1 MARPPKHDWNKL
13 HLEYSQGNYKSVS
26 EFAGLKGIYPDRMRK
41 EFRRI
46 EGGAGQK
53 QVKTSQNN
61 ESKQVKTEPTPEP
74 FPGQCEATSH
84 KTGQRC
90 QHKAKPGERFC
101 AQHLDGWPG
110 QCTGTSRQ
118 TGERCRK
125 PVEPGKTKCRF
136 HGGKNMGPAPGEQR
150 ALKHGFFAKIFPD
163 DEETRALVSDIMEK
177 SPLDI
182 IWENII
188 INYTAIARAQ
198 KTMFVTHKREM
209 IRELKKIKSELGGN
223 PKYNP
228 EDPDSKPLAETYRE
242 EEWEFQ
248 FAWDR
253 QATFLK
259 AQSEAMKT
267 LDKLIARYEE
277 MIQKGNSSE
286 EHQLRLAKLKQDMAI
301 ARERMDLEKSKV
313 VGDPEETADDGFID
327 ALSGKAG
334 EAWDGYSEED

>member
-1 MARPPKHDWNKL
+1 MARPPKHDWSML
-13 HLEYSQGNYKSVS
+13 YLEYSQGNYKSVA
-26 EFAGLKGIYPDRMRK
+26 EFAGLKEIYPDRMRK

-46 EGGAGQK
+46 ESGAGQK

-61 ESKQVKTEPTPEP
+61 ESKQVKTEPSPES
-74 FPGQCEATSH
+74 FPGQCEAIGH
-84 KTGQRC
+84 KSGQRC

-110 QCTGTSRQ
+110 QCTANSRQ
-118 TGERCRK
+118 TKERCRK
-125 PVEPGKTKCRF
+125 PAEPGQRVCKH
-136 HGGKNMGPAPGEQR
+136 HGGRMIPKPGEQR
-150 ALKHGFFAKIFPD
+150 ALKHGFFSKIFPD
-163 DEETRALVSDIMEK
+163 DEETWALVGEIMEK

-198 KTMFVTHKREM
+198 KTMFVTHKQEM
-209 IRELKKIKSELGGN
+209 IKELKKIKSQLDAN
-223 PKYNP
+223 PGYDRSDP
-228 EDPDSKPLAETYRE
+228 ESKPLAEVSRE

-267 LDKLIARYEE
+267 LEKLIARYEE
-277 MIQKGNSSE
+277 MIQKGNGSE
-286 EHQLRLAKLKQDMAI
+286 EHELRLAKLKQDMTI

-313 VGDPEETADDGFID
+313 MGDPEETADDGFID
-327 ALSGKAG
+327 ALSAKAG
-334 EAWDGYSEED
+334 EAWDEYSEED

>member
-1 MARPPKHDWNKL
+1 MARERSPLRDKAYELWKQSGGGMKLKDIATQLGISDIQVRKWKSQDHWNKVTL
-13 HLEYSQGNYKSVS
+13 PKSNSNVTNNKGNVT
-26 EFAGLKGIYPDRMRK
+26 K
-41 EFRRI
+41 E
-46 EGGAGQK
+46 A
-53 QVKTSQNN
+53 
-61 ESKQVKTEPTPEP
+61 
-74 FPGQCEATSH
+74 FPGQCEANGH

-90 QHKAKPGERFC
+90 QKKAKPGERFC

-136 HGGKNMGPAPGEQR
+136 HGGKNMGPPPGSQN
-150 ALKHGFFAKIFPD
+150 ALRHGFFARIFPD
-163 DEETRALVSDIMEK
+163 DEETRALVGEIMEK

-209 IRELKKIKSELGGN
+209 IKELKKIKSELDIN
-223 PKYNP
+223 PRYDSS
-228 EDPDSKPLAETYRE
+228 DPDSKLFAETHRE

-253 QATFLK
+253 QATFMK

-267 LDKLIARYEE
+267 LERLIARYEE
-277 MIQKGNSSE
+277 MIQKGNGSE
-286 EHQLRLAKLKQDMAI
+286 EHQLRLEKLKQDMAI

-313 VGDPEETADDGFID
+313 MGDPEETADDGFID

>member
-1 MARPPKHDWNKL
+1 MSRERSPLRDKAFDLWKQSGGSMKL
-13 HLEYSQGNYKSVS
+13 KDIAAQLGISDIQVRKWKSQDQWEKVTLLNSNSNVTNDKSNVT
-26 EFAGLKGIYPDRMRK
+26 
-41 EFRRI
+41 
-46 EGGAGQK
+46 
-53 QVKTSQNN
+53 VK
-61 ESKQVKTEPTPEP
+61 P
-74 FPGQCEATSH
+74 FTGQCEANSH

-90 QHKAKPGERFC
+90 QKKAKPGERFC

-118 TGERCRK
+118 TGQRCRK

-136 HGGKNMGPAPGEQR
+136 HGGKNMGPPPGSQN

-188 INYTAIARAQ
+188 IHYTGIARAQ
-198 KTMFVTHKREM
+198 KTMFVAHKREM
-209 IRELKKIKSELGGN
+209 IKELKKIKSELGRN
-223 PKYNP
+223 YDHDP
-228 EDPDSKPLAETYRE
+228 EIPDSKPFAETYRE

-267 LDKLIARYEE
+267 LERLVARYEE
-277 MIQKGNSSE
+277 MIQKGNASE
-286 EHQLRLAKLKQDMAI
+286 EHKLRLEKLKQDMAI

-313 VGDPEETADDGFID
+313 MGDPDETTDDGFIE
-327 ALSGKAG
+327 ALQGKAG
-334 EAWDGYSEED
+334 EAWDGHTEED